1 MNEKNLEKIMTLR
14 KKLEE
19 LDQDLNKIKNKNSF
33 FKFFL
38 KSLVLSFIFLLIS
51 KYINLKDESKIMI
64 FVGVFVLSNIFQ
76 IFFTSKKQKE
86 EIEKI
91 NKEQIK
97 IQAEIFSLLKDS
109 SNWNKLRI
117 KYNISSQRLK
127 AVSYTHLTLPTT
139 PYV

>member
-19 LDQDLNKIKNKNSF
+19 LDQDLNKIKNKNLF

-64 FVGVFVLSNIFQ
+64 FVGVFVLSNTFQ
-76 IFFTSKKQKE
+76 IIFTSKKQKE

-97 IQAEIFSLLKDS
+97 IQAEIFSLVKDS

-127 AVSYTHLTLPTT
+127 VLRRIYEKRI
-139 PYV
+139 

>member
-1 MNEKNLEKIMTLR
+1 MNEKNLEKIITLR

-19 LDQDLNKIKNKNSF
+19 LDQDLNKIKNKNLF

-76 IFFTSKKQKE
+76 IIFTSKKQKE

-97 IQAEIFSLLKDS
+97 IQAEIFSLVKDS

-117 KYNISSQRLK
+117 KYNISSQRLEVLRRIYEK
-127 AVSYTHLTLPTT
+127 RI
-139 PYV
+139 

>member
-1 MNEKNLEKIMTLR
+1 MNEKNLEKIITLR

-19 LDQDLNKIKNKNSF
+19 LDQDLNKIKNKNPF

-76 IFFTSKKQKE
+76 IIFTSKKQKE

-97 IQAEIFSLLKDS
+97 IQAEIFSLVKDS

-117 KYNISSQRLK
+117 KYNISSQRLEVLRRIYEK
-127 AVSYTHLTLPTT
+127 RI
-139 PYV
+139 

>member
-127 AVSYTHLTLPTT
+127 VLRRIYEKRI
-139 PYV
+139 

>member
-91 NKEQIK
+91 SKEQIK
-97 IQAEIFSLLKDS
+97 IQAEIFSLVKDS
-109 SNWNKLRI
+109 RNWNKLRI

-127 AVSYTHLTLPTT
+127 VLRRIYEKRI
-139 PYV
+139 

>member
-97 IQAEIFSLLKDS
+97 IQAEIFSLVKDS

-127 AVSYTHLTLPTT
+127 VLRRIYEKRI
-139 PYV
+139 

>member
-76 IFFTSKKQKE
+76 IIFTSKKQKE

-97 IQAEIFSLLKDS
+97 IQAEIFSLVKDS

-117 KYNISSQRLK
+117 KYNISSQTLK
-127 AVSYTHLTLPTT
+127 VLRRIYEKRI
-139 PYV
+139 

>member
-91 NKEQIK
+91 SKEQIK
-97 IQAEIFSLLKDS
+97 IQAEIFSLVKDS
-109 SNWNKLRI
+109 SNWNKFRI

-127 AVSYTHLTLPTT
+127 VLRRIYEKRI
-139 PYV
+139 

>member
-76 IFFTSKKQKE
+76 IIFTSKKQKE

-97 IQAEIFSLLKDS
+97 IQAEIFSLVKDS

-127 AVSYTHLTLPTT
+127 VLRRIYEKRI
-139 PYV
+139 

>member
-1 MNEKNLEKIMTLR
+1 MNEKNLEKIITLR

-76 IFFTSKKQKE
+76 IIFTSKKQKE

-97 IQAEIFSLLKDS
+97 IQAEIFSLVKDS

-117 KYNISSQRLK
+117 KYNISSQRLEVLRRIYEK
-127 AVSYTHLTLPTT
+127 RI
-139 PYV
+139 

>member
-76 IFFTSKKQKE
+76 IIFTSKKQKE

-91 NKEQIK
+91 SKEQIK
-97 IQAEIFSLLKDS
+97 IQAEIFSLVKDS

-127 AVSYTHLTLPTT
+127 VLRRIYEKRI
-139 PYV
+139 

>member
-19 LDQDLNKIKNKNSF
+19 LDQDLNKIKNKNLF

-51 KYINLKDESKIMI
+51 KYINLKDESRIMI
-64 FVGVFVLSNIFQ
+64 FVGIFVLSNIFQ
-76 IFFTSKKQKE
+76 IIFTSKKQKE

-97 IQAEIFSLLKDS
+97 IQAEIFSIVKDS

-117 KYNISSQRLK
+117 KYNISSQWLK
-127 AVSYTHLTLPTT
+127 VLRRIYEKRI
-139 PYV
+139 

>member
-97 IQAEIFSLLKDS
+97 IQAEIFSLVKDS
-109 SNWNKLRI
+109 SN
-117 KYNISSQRLK
+117 
-127 AVSYTHLTLPTT
+127 
-139 PYV
+139 

>member
-1 MNEKNLEKIMTLR
+1 
-14 KKLEE
+14 
-19 LDQDLNKIKNKNSF
+19 
-33 FKFFL
+33 
-38 KSLVLSFIFLLIS
+38 
-51 KYINLKDESKIMI
+51 MI
-64 FVGVFVLSNIFQ
+64 FVGVFVLSIIFQ

-91 NKEQIK
+91 NNEQIK

-127 AVSYTHLTLPTT
+127 VLRRIYEKRI
-139 PYV
+139 

>member
-91 NKEQIK
+91 NREQIK
-97 IQAEIFSLLKDS
+97 IQAEIFSLVKDS

-127 AVSYTHLTLPTT
+127 VLRRIYEKRI
-139 PYV
+139 

>member
-19 LDQDLNKIKNKNSF
+19 LDQDLNKIKNKNLF

-76 IFFTSKKQKE
+76 IIFTSKKQKE

-97 IQAEIFSLLKDS
+97 IQAEIFSLVKDS

-127 AVSYTHLTLPTT
+127 VLRRIYEKRI
-139 PYV
+139 

>member
-76 IFFTSKKQKE
+76 IIFTSKKQKE

-97 IQAEIFSLLKDS
+97 IQAKIFSLVKES

-117 KYNISSQRLK
+117 KYNISSQRLEVLRRIYEK
-127 AVSYTHLTLPTT
+127 RI
-139 PYV
+139 

>member
-76 IFFTSKKQKE
+76 IIFTSKKQKE

-97 IQAEIFSLLKDS
+97 IQAEIFSIVKDS

-117 KYNISSQRLK
+117 KYNISSQWLK
-127 AVSYTHLTLPTT
+127 VLRRIYEKRI
-139 PYV
+139 

>member
-19 LDQDLNKIKNKNSF
+19 LDQDLNEIKNKNSF

-76 IFFTSKKQKE
+76 IIFTSKKQKE

-127 AVSYTHLTLPTT
+127 VLRRIYEKRI
-139 PYV
+139 

>member
-64 FVGVFVLSNIFQ
+64 FVGVFVSNIFQ
-76 IFFTSKKQKE
+76 IIFTSKKQRE

-97 IQAEIFSLLKDS
+97 IQAEIFSLVKDS
-109 SNWNKLRI
+109 NNWNGL
-117 KYNISSQRLK
+117 
-127 AVSYTHLTLPTT
+127 
-139 PYV
+139 

>member
-1 MNEKNLEKIMTLR
+1 MNEKNLEKIITLR

-76 IFFTSKKQKE
+76 IIFTSKKQKE

-97 IQAEIFSLLKDS
+97 IQAEIFSLVKDS

-127 AVSYTHLTLPTT
+127 VLRRIYEKRI
-139 PYV
+139 

>member
-1 MNEKNLEKIMTLR
+1 MTLR

-86 EIEKI
+86 KIEKI

-127 AVSYTHLTLPTT
+127 VLRRIYEKRI
-139 PYV
+139 

>member
-76 IFFTSKKQKE
+76 IIFTSKKQKK

-97 IQAEIFSLLKDS
+97 IQAEIFSLVKDS
-109 SNWNKLRI
+109 SNWNKQSI
-117 KYNISSQRLK
+117 KYNISSQWLK
-127 AVSYTHLTLPTT
+127 VLRRIYEKRI
-139 PYV
+139 

>member
-19 LDQDLNKIKNKNSF
+19 LDQDLNKIKNENSF

-76 IFFTSKKQKE
+76 IFFASKKQKE

-97 IQAEIFSLLKDS
+97 IQAEIFSLVKDS

-127 AVSYTHLTLPTT
+127 VLRRIYEKRI
-139 PYV
+139 